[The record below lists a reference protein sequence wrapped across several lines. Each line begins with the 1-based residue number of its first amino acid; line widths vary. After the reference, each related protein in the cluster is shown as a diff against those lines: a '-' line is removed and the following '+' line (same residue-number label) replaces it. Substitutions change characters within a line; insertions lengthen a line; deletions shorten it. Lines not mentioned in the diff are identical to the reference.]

1 MSPAEATARLK
12 GACGA
17 AAGRSK
23 GGKPSEIG
31 RGRLRLARYRDAVCR
46 LCRREG
52 TKLFLKG
59 QRCLTEKCAIEKRNF
74 PPGQH
79 GKARRPKIVGYGL
92 QLREKQKVRRLYG
105 ILENQFRHYFEKAAS
120 SKGVTGETLLM
131 ILERRL
137 DNVVY
142 RLGLATSRAEA
153 RQLVRHGHILVAGRK
168 VNIPSYQVSAGQEI
182 AVRESSRQMA
192 AIQRALDL
200 TSSRAVPPWLEF
212 NREAMQGK
220 VISLPKREDVN
231 FPIQEQ
237 MIVELYSK

>member
-1 MSPAEATARLK
+1 M
-12 GACGA
+12 
-17 AAGRSK
+17 
-23 GGKPSEIG
+23 
-31 RGRLRLARYRDAVCR
+31 ARYRDSVCR

-59 QRCLTEKCAIEKRNF
+59 TRCFTDKCAIEKRNF

-105 ILENQFRHYFEKAAS
+105 ILENQFRAYFEKAAR
-120 SKGVTGETLLM
+120 SKGITGETLLAM
-131 ILERRL
+131 LERRL
-137 DNVVY
+137 DNTVY

-153 RQLVRHGHILVAGRK
+153 RQLVRHSHILVGGRP
-168 VNIPSYQVSAGQEI
+168 VNIPSFETAPGQEI
-182 AVRESSRQMA
+182 EVRERSKQKAS
-192 AIQRALDL
+192 ILRALDL
-200 TSSRAVPPWLEF
+200 TGNRNVPSWLEF
-212 NREAMQGK
+212 DREKLKAR